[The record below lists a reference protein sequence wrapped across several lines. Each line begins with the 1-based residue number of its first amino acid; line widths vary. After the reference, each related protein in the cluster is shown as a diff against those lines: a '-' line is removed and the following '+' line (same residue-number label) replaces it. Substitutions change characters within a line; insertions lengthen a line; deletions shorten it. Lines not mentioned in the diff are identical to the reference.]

1 MFLEKVSY
9 IHRINPKVAIVMI
22 MVIKV
27 NKNVNQVH
35 FLDLLTSSKHGSET
49 TALPNWHTAG
59 ACYICTCKSH
69 VKLYTS
75 VISVCVVLMIV

>member
-1 MFLEKVSY
+1 M
-9 IHRINPKVAIVMI
+9 INPKVAIVMI

-49 TALPNWHTAG
+49 TALPN
-59 ACYICTCKSH
+59 
-69 VKLYTS
+69 
-75 VISVCVVLMIV
+75 